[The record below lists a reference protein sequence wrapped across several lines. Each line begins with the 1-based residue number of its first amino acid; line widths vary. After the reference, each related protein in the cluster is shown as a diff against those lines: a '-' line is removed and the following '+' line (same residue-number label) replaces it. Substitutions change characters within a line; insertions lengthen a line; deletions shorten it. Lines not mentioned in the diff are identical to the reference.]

1 MVIGNSKVELVKR
14 MPVSSKSPTGLRH
27 KPKQDMIGVDKPYT
41 EMLNERKQAKTVMG
55 RDGSE
60 QRRTSAIMAND
71 NSCISLTES
80 NLKSVARTS
89 NIKDDEEDIVAKLKS
104 KCTTMSNTNNGTT
117 MQPSPTPVIEPKKK
131 GPPNKM
137 KVMSNT

>member
-1 MVIGNSKVELVKR
+1 
-14 MPVSSKSPTGLRH
+14 
-27 KPKQDMIGVDKPYT
+27 
-41 EMLNERKQAKTVMG
+41 MLNERKQAKTVMG